1 MKRCQQ
7 VATVL
12 IAAVSLAAGAID
24 TAQAQGRFGAF
35 GLEAGNA
42 VFMGAWGILEGND
55 RMAVTL
61 GLGSAREAKGAETS
75 EYLVVAGSFFARS
88 LGKLRIYPSAALAL
102 FADCYEN
109 SDAAGRCVR
118 GQWLRGQDGGSRI
131 HKRVDG
137 ALGTDLFLILAPDRR
152 GLAFSA
158 RVYSS
163 GRFTMGFGWTFDR

>member
-42 VFMGAWGILEGND
+42 VFMGAWGIL
-55 RMAVTL
+55 
-61 GLGSAREAKGAETS
+61 
-75 EYLVVAGSFFARS
+75 
-88 LGKLRIYPSAALAL
+88 GKLRIYPSAALAL
-102 FADCYEN
+102 F
-109 SDAAGRCVR
+109 
-118 GQWLRGQDGGSRI
+118 
-131 HKRVDG
+131 VDG